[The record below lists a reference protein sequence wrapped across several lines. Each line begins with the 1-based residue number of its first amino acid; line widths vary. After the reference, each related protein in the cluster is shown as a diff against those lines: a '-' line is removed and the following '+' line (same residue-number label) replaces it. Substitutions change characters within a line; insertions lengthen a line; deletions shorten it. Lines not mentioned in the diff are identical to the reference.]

1 VGIFFSGELHMQRAT
16 DIMTRKIIDS
26 TEELANISKK
36 ISLNTRKRNTHT
48 RALTRLE
55 RNLKQLREQML
66 ALLMNENRTS

>member
-1 VGIFFSGELHMQRAT
+1 VARLAPLFFSGELHMQRET
-16 DIMTRKIIDS
+16 DKWLDT

-66 ALLMNENRTS
+66 ALLMNENRTG

>member
-1 VGIFFSGELHMQRAT
+1 VGIFFSGELHMQRAP